1 MIRCLLGVPVFLLCT
16 GSVFAEDGLQMVL
29 RSQMPNSASFYL
41 DSAYYNERGNEWTN
55 RWYWKGGSLDSL
67 VNATSEDGVPVRHS
81 YRYYT
86 SADLISDSGRE
97 YVFSF
102 VRTDSTVTNHTIS
115 YSDGS
120 LDSRDSWV
128 LHGDSLLADESVDA
142 DGATSSRIYQIRKDT
157 LFERDSFSSGSVAT
171 EYFVSIDDGLCLRYD
186 GSGNLLD
193 SIKIVYQTDGVVFQ
207 YIEASYYREFHYLYP
222 SAESAIPA
230 RRRPVRIDSP
240 GHKYDLLGRRH
251 F

>member
-1 MIRCLLGVPVFLLCT
+1 ML
-16 GSVFAEDGLQMVL
+16 
-29 RSQMPNSASFYL
+29 NSGSFYL
-41 DSAYYNERGNEWTN
+41 DSAYYNEGGNEWTN
-55 RWYWKGGSLDSL
+55 KWYWNGGSLDSL
-67 VNATSEDGVPVRHS
+67 VHVSTEEGVPSRYR
-81 YRYYT
+81 YRYYA
-86 SADLISDSGRE
+86 SADLISGSESE

-102 VRTDSTVTNHTIS
+102 VRTDSTVTNYTIS

-120 LDSRDSWV
+120 LGSRDSLV
-128 LHGDSLLADESVDA
+128 LHGDSLLVDESVDA
-142 DGATSSRIYQIRKDT
+142 DGAISSSFYQIRKDT
-157 LFERDSFSSGSVAT
+157 LSERDSSSSGSVAT
-171 EYFVSIDDGLCLRYD
+171 EYFVSINDGLCLHYD
-186 GSGNLLD
+186 ESGNLLD

-207 YIEASYYREFHYLYP
+207 YIEVSYYREFRYLYP